1 MNTGVS
7 VCVWGSVGAAR
18 HCRKIP
24 WNGTHA
30 CVHTRTYV
38 RTYRDRDKEH
48 ALVRAHN
55 LHAAWL
61 QNAGSRPCTVSRGGR
76 CYKIPIQS
84 GRRSPVQVR
93 PYHTHTAAHPSC
105 CCSSMQESPDAR
117 AGTPIPEVVPPLPYP
132 DKPRGAGVFA
142 VDAVV
147 AEPAAGAMHGTGVFA
162 VAGGGHPSNP
172 AADLPGDWRRAPHA
186 SDPAGRPPLG
196 DRIGAVVASRWP
208 AWSWSG
214 VRCIVAPARP
224 KCLPRTE
231 R

>member
-1 MNTGVS
+1 MEPTR
-7 VCVWGSVGAAR
+7 AY
-18 HCRKIP
+18 
-24 WNGTHA
+24 TH
-30 CVHTRTYV
+30 VRTYV
-38 RTYRDRDKEH
+38 RIETGTKSMRWYARTTCMRRGSKTPDR
-48 ALVRAHN
+48 APVPYPGG
-55 LHAAWL
+55 AAVTI
-61 QNAGSRPCTVSRGGR
+61 RPS
-76 CYKIPIQS
+76 IPA
-84 GRRSPVQVR
+84 VQVR

-105 CCSSMQESPDAR
+105 CCSSMQESR